1 MLNKA
6 IKPGALTV
14 DALGDS
20 TQNNPDPQGIL
31 AS

>member
-6 IKPGALTV
+6 IRPGALTV
-14 DALGDS
+14 DALRVCA
-20 TQNNPDPQGIL
+20 QNNPDPQGIM